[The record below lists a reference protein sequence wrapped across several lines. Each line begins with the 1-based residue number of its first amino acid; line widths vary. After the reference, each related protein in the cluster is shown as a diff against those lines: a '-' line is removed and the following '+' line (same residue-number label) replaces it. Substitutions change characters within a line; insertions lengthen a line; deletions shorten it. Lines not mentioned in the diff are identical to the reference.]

1 MGVQMEDEIQ
11 AGMWADWS
19 RTLLL
24 LLGFLGFPPLF
35 FGGGDGVDI
44 PAEASK
50 VQGGGLRNVP
60 TKRQPPRATALPAF
74 PTFPVFPAH
83 ITVLVQRESDA

>member
-1 MGVQMEDEIQ
+1 MESNVVVVVRIFGGV
-11 AGMWADWS
+11 
-19 RTLLL
+19 
-24 LLGFLGFPPLF
+24 PPPF